1 MKLVVKQ
8 CVCLFIFFLLS
19 EAVLAKEKVLV
30 VGAGILGASIGY
42 HLSLEEVEVT
52 IIDMQSPAS
61 HASLATFAWINA
73 SWAKQPQAYHTLNQ
87 QSVSYWH
94 ELSNQIGVPI
104 KWGGSLEWFESSDR
118 QEKLGLQIREQIGWG
133 EAAEIL
139 SVASAKILEPNA
151 TFMGADNVA
160 YSANDGAV
168 DPSQATKKLLSA
180 AQANGAK
187 VIYPCKLNS
196 IAKTLDGEFADTTCG
211 SIPFDQI
218 VLAVGAASKTIA
230 SIAKLNIPQR
240 STPGIIVVTEP
251 TEPLLN
257 RIIVAPGVHIHQRF
271 DGRIVVG
278 EQAGAPKTSA
288 HNLRLKGRPN
298 QYPSQVLAQDHAQRI
313 LDLAIKYVPRL
324 TNVKADEILIGWR
337 PLPLDGHPVLGY
349 SSEEPSVYIAVSHSG
364 ITLAPII
371 GRLVAKELIEKRP
384 LEVLNAYRPNRDFV
398 TVVRY

>member
-1 MKLVVKQ
+1 M
-8 CVCLFIFFLLS
+8 
-19 EAVLAKEKVLV
+19 AKEKVLV

-151 TFMGADNVA
+151 IFMGADNVA

>member
-1 MKLVVKQ
+1 
-8 CVCLFIFFLLS
+8 
-19 EAVLAKEKVLV
+19 
-30 VGAGILGASIGY
+30 
-42 HLSLEEVEVT
+42 
-52 IIDMQSPAS
+52 MQSPAS

-151 TFMGADNVA
+151 MFMGADNVA

-371 GRLVAKELIEKRP
+371 GRLVAKELIEKEP

>member
-151 TFMGADNVA
+151 IFMGADNVA

>member
-1 MKLVVKQ
+1 M
-8 CVCLFIFFLLS
+8 
-19 EAVLAKEKVLV
+19 
-30 VGAGILGASIGY
+30 
-42 HLSLEEVEVT
+42 
-52 IIDMQSPAS
+52 
-61 HASLATFAWINA
+61 
-73 SWAKQPQAYHTLNQ
+73 
-87 QSVSYWH
+87 
-94 ELSNQIGVPI
+94 
-104 KWGGSLEWFESSDR
+104 
-118 QEKLGLQIREQIGWG
+118 
-133 EAAEIL
+133 
-139 SVASAKILEPNA
+139 
-151 TFMGADNVA
+151 
-160 YSANDGAV
+160 
-168 DPSQATKKLLSA
+168 
-180 AQANGAK
+180 
-187 VIYPCKLNS
+187 
-196 IAKTLDGEFADTTCG
+196 
-211 SIPFDQI
+211 PFDQI

-230 SIAKLNIPQR
+230 NIAKLNIPQR

-298 QYPSQVLAQDHAQRI
+298 RYPSQVLAQDHAQRV
-313 LDLAIKYVPRL
+313 LDLAVKYVPRL

-384 LEVLNAYRPNRDFV
+384 LEVLNAYRPNRDFI

>member
-1 MKLVVKQ
+1 M
-8 CVCLFIFFLLS
+8 
-19 EAVLAKEKVLV
+19 AKEKVLV

>member
-139 SVASAKILEPNA
+139 SVASAKILEPNV